1 MFVMYNHNL
10 PMQLTSL
17 LGREHETR
25 ELSQLLHS
33 PEVCLITLIL
43 TIAVFK

>member
-25 ELSQLLHS
+25 ALSQLLRS
-33 PEVCLITLIL
+33 PEVRLVTLIL
-43 TIAVFK
+43 AIAIFK